1 MTMDNLKKV
10 IDSTLR
16 VHPKGSMAD
25 MLLSEVLRRHGVSE
39 SELKGLSSG
48 QKKQITQVVANIQ
61 SELGKILD

>member
-25 MLLSEVLRRHGVSE
+25 MLLSEILKRHGVSE
-39 SELKGLSSG
+39 SELKNLSSSK
-48 QKKQITQVVANIQ
+48 KKQITQVVANIQ
-61 SELGKILD
+61 AELGKIID